1 MHTTTPTRSQLHQIE
16 WAAKF
21 IPGEKKR
28 PAQSAVYGDTTY
40 SVEYFV
46 SNRECYDGLPTPFAM
61 FKINGKR
68 VSRAVFY
75 SHAAEVAA

>member
-1 MHTTTPTRSQLHQIE
+1 MNTTKPTRNQLHQIE

-21 IPGEKKR
+21 IPSEDKR

-46 SNRECYDGLPTPFAM
+46 TNRECYDGLPTPTAM

-75 SHAAEVAA
+75 SHATEVAA

>member
-1 MHTTTPTRSQLHQIE
+1 MYASAPTRNQLIAIE
-16 WAAKF
+16 CAAHF
-21 IPGEKKR
+21 HPHEKKR
-28 PAQSAVYGDTTY
+28 PAQSAVYGNTTY

-46 SNRECYDGLPTPFAM
+46 SNRKCYDGLPTPTAM

-75 SHAAEVAA
+75 SNATEVAA